1 MAGTSGRGL
10 RAAAFLSA
18 KDQSQFMMKIPFQ
31 NTHQWGYHS
40 LGNGRY
46 FAADF
51 CPLVQRMNFE
61 LVFGC
66 GAMFY
71 PASFFYFCVIN
82 DPLCFGIM

>member
-51 CPLVQRMNFE
+51 CHTVQ
-61 LVFGC
+61 G
-66 GAMFY
+66 
-71 PASFFYFCVIN
+71 
-82 DPLCFGIM
+82 